1 MIKELNIDISYGGD
15 ISLFLFPHFPFLFCS
30 MFWFIVGFMEEKKPE
45 KDDSEFP
52 ASLVLMPA
60 RLQLSPGQR
69 LTGVRVGEACGF
81 AHVTHS
87 PSVPR
92 IADSISELINP
103 ARYQATKGEHCSK
116 PFLWYQY
123 FFLIEKLFILT

>member
-1 MIKELNIDISYGGD
+1 MI
-15 ISLFLFPHFPFLFCS
+15 
-30 MFWFIVGFMEEKKPE
+30 WFIVGFVEEKKPE

-60 RLQLSPGQR
+60 RLQLSPGQE
-69 LTGVRVGEACGF
+69 LTGVRVGECCGF
-81 AHVTHS
+81 AHVTYS
-87 PSVPR
+87 SSVPR
-92 IADSISELINP
+92 TADSVSEVINP
-103 ARYQATKGEHCSK
+103 AHYQATRGEHCSK